1 MKIKC
6 DVTCQ
11 FFVTGSQGC
20 WCAQREPLVRLN
32 DHHSGIGYEAT
43 IECNKMR
50 MRARSVNRLPT
61 LTINRGDYDSVLMPH
76 LMSAYLRLEKGDVHD
91 RNEARRLADA
101 MDRVGEQIRES
112 DDALIEEERVREA
125 AECAVS

>member
-1 MKIKC
+1 
-6 DVTCQ
+6 
-11 FFVTGSQGC
+11 
-20 WCAQREPLVRLN
+20 
-32 DHHSGIGYEAT
+32 
-43 IECNKMR
+43 
-50 MRARSVNRLPT
+50 
-61 LTINRGDYDSVLMPH
+61 MPH